1 MSIVSINE
9 QFQPSKYLIVSQQ
22 KDPETTITT
31 RLIISDTRVNQVNL
45 LTIEKGPQGE
55 PGHTGPQ
62 GPAGKDG
69 VVFDILPINSGG
81 TNNIIFNSGY
91 IIYYDG
97 NKLASASVS
106 LSDINTTNNSANN
119 ITGIVASSGLNS
131 VFRNDNSVVDL
142 SVALGDGLS
151 FNEDNAIIVDDT
163 IARVSQLSLGNIEGI
178 LPINKGGTNNT
189 FFNQNRLVYFDGTR
203 IRSYPIE
210 TGRFLLSGNT
220 FVDIVAGSGLTG
232 GGSLNVPNGS
242 VVLNIPESADII
254 IEDNLVK
261 LSPTGLPGTYSKVIT
276 DAKGRVVSGSVL
288 TREDIIGIL
297 GYTPY
302 HPGNDGAGSALDA
315 DLLDGQQGD
324 FYQNAANI
332 TGTINSNVLPD
343 IISSPGLYTKVAV
356 NTKGLIEGTY
366 YANQDDIITSLGYR
380 PLSTSGGTIDTS
392 LNIGQNLNV
401 GGELEVYDNLPLF
414 ALNSTNIL
422 PSSPRGISFKYGG
435 L

>member
-203 IRSYPIE
+203 IR
-210 TGRFLLSGNT
+210 
-220 FVDIVAGSGLTG
+220 
-232 GGSLNVPNGS
+232 
-242 VVLNIPESADII
+242 
-254 IEDNLVK
+254 
-261 LSPTGLPGTYSKVIT
+261 
-276 DAKGRVVSGSVL
+276 
-288 TREDIIGIL
+288 
-297 GYTPY
+297 
-302 HPGNDGAGSALDA
+302 
-315 DLLDGQQGD
+315 
-324 FYQNAANI
+324 
-332 TGTINSNVLPD
+332 
-343 IISSPGLYTKVAV
+343 
-356 NTKGLIEGTY
+356 
-366 YANQDDIITSLGYR
+366 
-380 PLSTSGGTIDTS
+380 
-392 LNIGQNLNV
+392 
-401 GGELEVYDNLPLF
+401 
-414 ALNSTNIL
+414 
-422 PSSPRGISFKYGG
+422 
-435 L
+435 